1 MFEQIKLAYGYDALE
16 PHIDSLTMETHYA
29 KHHATYTKNFNDA
42 IEKLPDLKGKS
53 VEEILAHL
61 DAIPEASRAA
71 IQNNGGG
78 FYNHNLYFDLMSPKG
93 GGAPTGSLAEKINAD
108 FGSLD
113 ALKAELKASGLA
125 RFGSGWAWLVI
136 TPEGKLKVL
145 STANQD
151 TPMALGFDKLL
162 IAIDVWEH
170 AYYLRYKNLR
180 ADYVDAFFQ
189 VLDWAKV
196 AERYEKLK

>member
-16 PHIDSLTMETHYA
+16 PHIDALTMETHYA

-42 IEKLPDLKGKS
+42 IEKRPDLKGKS

>member
-1 MFEQIKLAYGYDALE
+1 
-16 PHIDSLTMETHYA
+16 
-29 KHHATYTKNFNDA
+29 
-42 IEKLPDLKGKS
+42 
-53 VEEILAHL
+53 
-61 DAIPEASRAA
+61 
-71 IQNNGGG
+71 
-78 FYNHNLYFDLMSPKG
+78 MSPKG

>member
-16 PHIDSLTMETHYA
+16 PHIDALTMETHYA

-61 DAIPEASRAA
+61 DAIPEASLAA

-108 FGSLD
+108 FGNLD

-145 STANQD
+145 STANQN
-151 TPMALGFDKLL
+151 TPMALGFNKLL

-180 ADYVDAFFQ
+180 ADYVDAFFE

>member
-16 PHIDSLTMETHYA
+16 PHIDALTMETHYA

-93 GGAPTGSLAEKINAD
+93 GGAPTRSLAEKINAD